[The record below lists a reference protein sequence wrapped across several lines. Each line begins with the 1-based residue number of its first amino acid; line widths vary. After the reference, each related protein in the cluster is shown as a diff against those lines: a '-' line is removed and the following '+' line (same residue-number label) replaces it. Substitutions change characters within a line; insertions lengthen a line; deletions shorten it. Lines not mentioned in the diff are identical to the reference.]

1 MTRPLSPE
9 SSSARLACSSWR
21 PRALCVALVLAALFC
36 GTNARAA
43 QNASGFPLR
52 LPALISSPIALGH
65 LGGGMPRLYFTVAT
79 AGGGSLFCV
88 TAAGADCA
96 GFPISLG
103 KDAAIVGAPA
113 VADLDADG
121 GEEIAVLLTDGSL
134 RAFRDDGSDFLSLPR
149 KGEAGASTPLTLADI
164 DGDGRVDLIFA
175 DASRQLHV
183 LNARGRSLP
192 GFPRR
197 LRSPVTSPI
206 SWGFGGEGDR
216 RVLLW
221 GSEDGRLNAMFAN
234 GAQVPG
240 FPKATGYLISAQPAL
255 ADVEGEGRL
264 SVAFA
269 SQDFK
274 IHAADLDGTLRPG
287 FPVDTGARLKD
298 GPALARLSDGLRL
311 SVVVAAMD
319 GRLHVLDAKGKA
331 RKGFPV
337 ALAERLVGAP
347 LAVDLDGDGIDELIT
362 ASADGRL
369 HALRPNARPFSGF
382 PVQLKGLPDSGPVAF
397 VWEGAILV
405 AQGAGETL
413 HAFRVRP
420 KTASRLPLTW
430 PEPGHDSTRGG
441 RLTPNAPLFRDLT
454 LSPERPT
461 VSDAIELGYRFIDHD
476 GRPEPKLQV
485 RWLRDGKAF
494 PEADGLRVLPA
505 GMAKKGERWTPKIEN
520 EGARVLG
527 QPSVVVRNTPPAAPS
542 VVIEPERPTR
552 EGGARAVIVS
562 QARDADGDEVS
573 YRYRWFVDGKA
584 LSQVQGER
592 VGAGVLRRGSQVV
605 VEVVASDGKSQSE
618 AVRAEAMVGNS
629 RPGKPEARLSQ
640 RAPKCGEEITVEIER
655 AAADADGDKV
665 SYRTRLFIDGKRA
678 PLTRERLKLP
688 TTMARK
694 SSEIA
699 VEVAAFDGHE
709 EGEAVR
715 LSARVSNCPP
725 SAPRAAI
732 WPAGPVSGDAL
743 EARLE
748 TPASDFD
755 GDAVNYRFSFI
766 RNGKSVGERVS
777 GVKKGERYELEVVAS
792 DGSAEVKGK
801 RASVVVG
808 NTPPEAP
815 VLGWRSQGARTGD
828 SLEVEVVRPST
839 DRDGDAVNYRYA
851 WKRDG
856 MPVKGAS
863 GPRIEGR
870 GEGPQKGERWQ
881 VSVTPH
887 DGVEAGQAARLAITI
902 GNTAPEAPEVAI
914 EPARPLS
921 GESVR
926 AVISRRSR
934 DADGDE
940 VSYRYRWFVDGLE
953 QELSPETSSLTAERL
968 NGARRV
974 SVIATP
980 FDGEEVG
987 PEARAEAVVSPR
999 APEAPRVS
1007 LSPQNPRLGEIVECR
1022 VSSGK
1027 GSKSATDAI
1036 EWFIDGKPLRL
1047 GPASSRLEVSHA
1059 RAGQSISCAVTR
1071 TQGELSARAES
1082 QKVVVRN
1089 TPPAAPSVVIEPER
1103 PTREGGAR
1111 AVIVSQARDADG
1123 DEVSYRYRWF
1133 VDGKALSQVQGERVG
1148 AGVLRRGSQVVVE
1161 VVASDGKSQSEA
1173 VRAEAMVGNSRPGKP
1188 EARLSQRAPK
1198 CGEEITVEIERAA
1211 ADADGDKVSY
1221 RTRLFIDGKRAPLT
1235 RERLKLPTTMARK
1248 SSEIAV
1254 EVAAFDGH
1262 EEGEAVRLSAR
1273 VSNCPPSAPRAAI
1286 WPAGPVSGD
1295 ALEARLET
1303 PASDFDGD
1311 AVNYRFS
1318 FIRNGKSVGERVS
1331 GVKKGERYELEV
1343 VASDGSAEVKGKRAS
1358 VVVGN
1363 TPPEAP
1369 VLGWR
1374 SQGARTG
1381 DSLEVEVVRPST
1393 DRDGDAVNYRY
1404 AWKRDGMPVKGAS
1417 GPRIEGRGEGPQK
1430 GERWQVSVTPHDG
1443 VEAGQAARLAITIGN
1458 TAPEAPEVA
1467 IEPARPLSGES
1478 VRAVISRRSRDAD
1491 GDEVSYRY
1499 RWFVDGLELELSP
1512 ETASLSSE
1520 RLSGARRV
1528 SVIATPFD
1536 GEAFGPEA
1544 QAEAEFRPRAPEPP
1558 RVSLTPSSPRL
1569 GESVE
1574 CRVEKAKGARK
1585 ATDAI
1590 EWFIDGKPLRLGPA
1604 SSRLEVSHARAG
1616 QSISCAVTRTQGEL
1630 SARAESQKV
1639 VVRNIAPSAPE
1650 IAVEPRAPRSGDDLF
1665 CRIVSPARDANGGEL
1680 RYDYRWT
1687 QDGAP
1692 IQASADEPWRLKAE
1706 LLRRGPLYRC
1716 EVTAHNEVGASP
1728 RVHAERRYANS
1739 LPGAPRVRLSPS
1751 APKSSDSLTCDLIAE
1766 ARDPDGDR
1774 LSYRFIWWKND
1785 QEQPLAATTQR
1796 IPARMTR
1803 PGERWRC
1810 GAEASDSEGKGPRH
1824 RSAEVRVE

>member
-1 MTRPLSPE
+1 MTRPLPPE
-9 SSSARLACSSWR
+9 SSSARLSRSSWR
-21 PRALCVALVLAALFC
+21 PKALCVALALVALLF
-36 GTNARAA
+36 GSHARAA
-43 QNASGFPLR
+43 QNASGFPLK
-52 LPALISSPIALGH
+52 LPALISSPIALGN
-65 LGGGMPRLYFTVAT
+65 LGGMPRLYFTVAT
-79 AGGGSLFCV
+79 PGGGSLFCV

-96 GFPISLG
+96 GFPLSLG
-103 KDAAIVGAPA
+103 KDAAIIGAPA

-134 RAFRDDGSDFLSLPR
+134 RAFRDDGSEFLSLPR
-149 KGEAGASTPLTLADI
+149 TGEASASTPLTLADL
-164 DGDGRVDLIFA
+164 DSDGRPDLVFA
-175 DASRQLHV
+175 DAARQLHA

-197 LRSPVTSPI
+197 LRAPVTSPI

-221 GSEDGRLNAMFAN
+221 GGEDGRLNAIFAD
-234 GAQVPG
+234 GAVVPG

-274 IHAADLDGTLRPG
+274 IHAADLDGKQRPG

-298 GPALARLSDGLRL
+298 GPALARLTDGVGR
-311 SVVVAAMD
+311 SVVVAATD

-337 ALAERLVGAP
+337 TLAERLVGAP
-347 LAVDLDGDGIDELIT
+347 LAVDLDGDGIDELLT

-397 VWEGAILV
+397 AWEDAILV

-430 PEPGHDSTRGG
+430 PEPGHDSTRSG
-441 RLTPNAPLFRDLT
+441 RLTPNAPLYRDLV

-461 VSDAIELGYRFIDHD
+461 VGDAIELGYRFIDLD
-476 GRPEPKLQV
+476 GRPEPKLGV
-485 RWLRDGKAF
+485 RWLRDGKVF

-505 GMAKKGERWTPKIEN
+505 GMARKGERWTPKIES

-527 QPSVVVRNTPPAAPS
+527 QPSVVVRNTPPPAPS
-542 VVIEPERPTR
+542 VVIEPSIPTR

-562 QARDADGDEVS
+562 QARDADGDAVS
-573 YRYRWFVDGKA
+573 YRYRWFVDGKVLPKA
-584 LSQVQGER
+584 QGDS

-605 VEVVASDGKSQSE
+605 VEVVASDGQEKSE

-640 RAPKCGEEITVEIER
+640 KAPKCGEEIEVLIER
-655 AAADADGDKV
+655 PAADADGDKV
-665 SYRTRLFIDGKRA
+665 GYRTRLFIDGKRA
-678 PLTRERLKLP
+678 PLTRERLSVP
-688 TTMARK
+688 TRLAGKT
-694 SSEIA
+694 SELM
-699 VEVAAFDGHE
+699 VEVVAFDGHE

-715 LSARVSNCPP
+715 LKARVANCPP
-725 SAPRAAI
+725 SAPTAAI
-732 WPAGPVSGDAL
+732 WPLKPVSGDAL
-743 EARLE
+743 EGRLE
-748 TPASDFD
+748 VPASDFD
-755 GDAVNYRFSFI
+755 GDAVSYRFSFI
-766 RNGKSVGERVS
+766 KNGKEVGERVS
-777 GVKKGERYELEVVAS
+777 GVKKGERYELAVVAT
-792 DGSAEVKGK
+792 DGSAETRGK

-815 VLGWRSQGARTGD
+815 VLGWQKATARGGD
-828 SLEVEVVRPST
+828 ALEVRVVRPST
-839 DRDGDAVNYRYA
+839 DRDGDAVSYRYG

-856 MPVKGAS
+856 MPVKGAT

-870 GEGPQKGERWQ
+870 VEGPQKGERWQ
-881 VSVTPH
+881 VTVTPH
-887 DGVEAGQAARLAITI
+887 DGVEAGRASRLAITI
-902 GNTAPEAPEVAI
+902 GNTAPEAPEVSI
-914 EPARPLS
+914 EPSRPVA
-921 GESVR
+921 GEAVR
-926 AVISRRSR
+926 AVITRRAR

-953 QELSPETSSLTAERL
+953 LELSPETSSLTAERL

-1027 GSKSATDAI
+1027 GSKSATDAF

-1047 GPASSRLEVSHA
+1047 GPASSRLEVSRA

-1071 TQGELSARAES
+1071 TEGELSARAES
-1082 QKVVVRN
+1082 QRVVVRN
-1089 TPPAAPSVVIEPER
+1089 TPPAAPSVVIEPSI

-1123 DEVSYRYRWF
+1123 DAVSYRYRWF
-1133 VDGKALSQVQGERVG
+1133 VDGKVLPKAQGDSVG

-1161 VVASDGKSQSEA
+1161 VVASDGQEKSEA

-1188 EARLSQRAPK
+1188 EARLSQKAPK
-1198 CGEEITVEIERAA
+1198 CGEEIEVLIERPA
-1211 ADADGDKVSY
+1211 ADADGDKVGY

-1235 RERLKLPTTMARK
+1235 RERLSVPTRLAGKT
-1248 SSEIAV
+1248 SELMV
-1254 EVAAFDGH
+1254 EVVAFDGH
-1262 EEGEAVRLSAR
+1262 EEGEAVRLKAR
-1273 VSNCPPSAPRAAI
+1273 VANCPPSAPTAAI
-1286 WPAGPVSGD
+1286 WPLKPVSGD
-1295 ALEARLET
+1295 ALEGRLEV

-1311 AVNYRFS
+1311 AVSYRFS
-1318 FIRNGKSVGERVS
+1318 FIKNGKEVGERVS
-1331 GVKKGERYELEV
+1331 GVKKGERYELAV
-1343 VASDGSAEVKGKRAS
+1343 VATDGSAETRGKRAS

-1369 VLGWR
+1369 VLGW
-1374 SQGARTG
+1374 QKATARGG
-1381 DSLEVEVVRPST
+1381 DALEVRVVRPST
-1393 DRDGDAVNYRY
+1393 DRDGDAVSYRY
-1404 AWKRDGMPVKGAS
+1404 GWKRDGMPVKGAT
-1417 GPRIEGRGEGPQK
+1417 GPRIEGRVEGPQK
-1430 GERWQVSVTPHDG
+1430 GERWQVTVTPHDG
-1443 VEAGQAARLAITIGN
+1443 VEAGRASRLAITIGN
-1458 TAPEAPEVA
+1458 TAPEAPEVS
-1467 IEPARPLSGES
+1467 IEPSRPVAGEA
-1478 VRAVISRRSRDAD
+1478 VRAVITRRARDAD

-1512 ETASLSSE
+1512 ETSSLTAE
-1520 RLSGARRV
+1520 RLNGARRV

-1536 GEAFGPEA
+1536 GEEVGPEA
-1544 QAEAEFRPRAPEPP
+1544 RAEAVVSPRAPEAP
-1558 RVSLTPSSPRL
+1558 RVSLSPQNPRL
-1569 GESVE
+1569 GEIVE
-1574 CRVEKAKGARK
+1574 CRVSSGKGSK
-1585 ATDAI
+1585 SATDAF

-1604 SSRLEVSHARAG
+1604 SSRLEVSRARAG
-1616 QSISCAVTRTQGEL
+1616 QSISCAVTRTEGEL
-1630 SARAESQKV
+1630 SARAESQRV
-1639 VVRNIAPSAPE
+1639 VVQNIAPSAPE
-1650 IAVEPRAPRSGDDLF
+1650 IAVEPREPRSGDDLF
-1665 CRIVSPARDANGGEL
+1665 CRIVKPARDANGGVL

-1706 LLRRGPLYRC
+1706 QLRRGPLYRC
-1716 EVTAHNEVGASP
+1716 EVTAHNEIGASP
-1728 RVHAERRYANS
+1728 KVRAERRYANS

-1751 APKSSDSLTCDLIAE
+1751 APKSRDSLTCELVAE
-1766 ARDPDGDR
+1766 ARDADGDR

-1785 QEQPLAATTQR
+1785 QEQSLAATTQR

-1810 GAEASDSEGKGPRH
+1810 GAEASDSEGRGPRH